1 MLKVISATASLRSQ
15 VHLGE
20 LGEVAAFI
28 LLLVEHS
35 GLALQLLTCSICVKL
50 V

>member
-1 MLKVISATASLRSQ
+1 MLKVISSTASLRSQ

-28 LLLVEHS
+28 LLLLAHC
-35 GLALQLLTCSICVKL
+35 GLFAASHFQHLC
-50 V
+50 